1 MVNQLTE
8 TWTLKQGVNVF
19 KIHGLLCSIDK
30 QKKVNYR
37 FLLNKF

>member
-30 QKKVNYR
+30 QKKLIIAFY
-37 FLLNKF
+37 